1 MRILVVDD
9 SGVVRDMLSALITAQ
24 ADMQLVGTAATG
36 HEAIRRAN
44 ELQPDIVLMD
54 IHMPDL
60 DGIQATWLVS
70 SKVPLG
76 GVIMVTSEERIDFLQ
91 KAMIA
96 GAQGYVLKPY
106 GDGAHLL
113 QTIRYT
119 HLLFLDRQLRI
130 DLTGNLEIAVPA
142 APRRL

>member
-1 MRILVVDD
+1 MTEHRIRVLVADD
-9 SGVVRDMLSALITAQ
+9 SAMQRMHLSQLIADQ
-24 ADMQLVGTAATG
+24 ADMEVVGNAASG
-36 HEAIRRAN
+36 QDAVRRAT

-70 SKVPLG
+70 SKVPHG
-76 GVIMVTSEERIDFLQ
+76 AVIMVTSEERIDFLQ

-106 GDGAHLL
+106 GDGVALLTTIRDTHQRMLDHQL
-113 QTIRYT
+113 QTEQPINGVVA
-119 HLLFLDRQLRI
+119 Q
-130 DLTGNLEIAVPA
+130 P
-142 APRRL
+142 